1 METCVQG
8 VSGRRPRVLLGALS
22 FGEGNNGVALSASL
36 VARLLEPECEVAVLT
51 GSHSAGAGRAY
62 ELRLFGQRA
71 AIPLLLRLPMGLL
84 GITRQVEQVIA
95 SFRPDV
101 IHLQDADL
109 VDPVVPV
116 ARRSGVPVIVSLRD
130 ARFLPGSHNGEPG
143 KVHGPMAW
151 TRTRSFL
158 ELFARSQ
165 PVTWLLPLMV
175 PLLLAKD
182 GLVRKLLG
190 QATLLLPTSEF
201 LMRGIRQA
209 NLQTPSR
216 VLRLVPVADWAA
228 APRRAGG
235 VTRFVA
241 VGRLVRGKGFEVLM
255 ESFAQVTKD
264 LPEAEV
270 TLVGEGPQRNRLEQ
284 QARRLGCAEKV
295 HFAGGT
301 AYDRMREVYAAANIV
316 VFPSLAPE
324 GFGRVVV
331 EAARV
336 GRPVIASAVGGAP
349 ELVEPDCGVLVR
361 PGNVEALAAAM
372 LALARDPER
381 QERLAANARRRSEVV
396 GGDALRAQL
405 LQVYD
410 EVLGSTRAP
419 APVRAAAS
427 PAPALTA
434 RG

>member
-1 METCVQG
+1 
-8 VSGRRPRVLLGALS
+8 VLLGALS
-22 FGEGNNGVALSASL
+22 YGEGNNGVALSASL
-36 VARLLEPECEVAVLT
+36 VARLLEPECDVAVLT
-51 GSHSAGAGRAY
+51 GSHSAGAGSAY
-62 ELRLFGQRA
+62 ELRLLGQRA

-84 GITRQVEQVIA
+84 GIARQVEQVIA

-130 ARFLPGSHNGEPG
+130 ARFLPGAHNGEPG
-143 KVHGPMAW
+143 MVHGPMAW

-158 ELFARSQ
+158 ELVAPSQ

-182 GLVRKLLG
+182 ALVRKLLG

-209 NLQTPSR
+209 GLETPAR
-216 VLRLVPVADWAA
+216 VLRLVPVPDWEA
-228 APRRAGG
+228 APLPAGSA
-235 VTRFVA
+235 TRFVA

-255 ESFAQVTKD
+255 ESFARVTKD
-264 LPEAEV
+264 LPEAEL
-270 TLVGEGPQRNRLEQ
+270 TLVGEGPQRHRLEQ
-284 QARRLGCAEKV
+284 LAQRLGCAGHV
-295 HFAGGT
+295 RFAGNT
-301 AYDRMREVYAAANIV
+301 PYDRMREVYAAASIV
-316 VFPSLAPE
+316 VFPSLVPE

-336 GRPVIASAVGGAP
+336 GRPVIASAVGGVP
-349 ELVEPDCGVLVR
+349 ELVEPDCGVLVP
-361 PGNVEALAAAM
+361 PGNVAALAEAM
-372 LALARDPER
+372 LALARDPKR
-381 QERLAANARRRSEVV
+381 QERLAANARRRCEMVA
-396 GGDALRAQL
+396 GDALRAQL

-410 EVLGSTRAP
+410 EVLGRARAV
-419 APVRAAAS
+419 APVQAVAS
-427 PAPALTA
+427 PEPSLTA
-434 RG
+434 RR